1 MPMDMNTIIEEDRSF
16 LVQVYNPERVTVVR
30 GDNVFLVDVD
40 GKQYLDFSGQFAACS
55 LGHGNRELIDALRD
69 QMDRLVCVT
78 PMFVTKERVALAK
91 ALCQVTPKGLT
102 RCLFGCTGSDANE
115 FALKAA
121 KYYRGGGK
129 IVSFWRGYH
138 GATAG
143 AAAATGKAE
152 TIQVDPRIAELLPRG
167 FIHVS
172 PPYCYRCDFGR
183 SYPDCD
189 LFCLK
194 FLETQIHHEGED
206 HIAALII
213 EPILAAGGVIVPPKG
228 YLPALRRLCDKYA
241 ILLIFD
247 EVVTGIGRTGTMFA
261 CEHWGVTPDI
271 LVIGK
276 ALTGGYVP
284 GSAVIVR
291 QDIGAALDKLVLHGH
306 THSGYPLMCAAAR
319 KNLEIIQRDHLCDHV
334 RDVGEYLMKRLRELR
349 DEFPVIGDIRG
360 IGLLQGIEIVKDRDT
375 KEPDHALGLALF
387 KDFLS
392 KGLVTE
398 LESRANLNNCVI
410 VLHPPLI
417 TQKDHVDAAVDIM
430 RRSLQD
436 CLGNKRS

>member
-1 MPMDMNTIIEEDRSF
+1 MYDVISEDREWF
-16 LVQVYNPERVTVVR
+16 LQVYGSQPVVFR
-30 GDNVFLVDVD
+30 SGNGVFLRDSA
-40 GKQYLDFSGQFAACS
+40 GREYLDFSAQFSACS
-55 LGHGNRELIDALRD
+55 LGHNNRELIEALRE
-69 QMDRLVCVT
+69 QMDRLISVS
-78 PMFVTKERVALAK
+78 PMFVTEERVALAK
-91 ALCQVTPKGLT
+91 SLCQLAPEGLT
-102 RCLFGCTGSDANE
+102 KCVFGCTGSDANE

-129 IVSFWRGYH
+129 IISFWRGYH

-167 FIHVS
+167 FIHAS
-172 PPYCYRCDFGR
+172 PSYCYRCDFGR
-183 SYPDCD
+183 AYPSCD

-213 EPILAAGGVIVPPKG
+213 EPVLAAGGVIVPPEG
-228 YLPALRRLCDKYA
+228 YLPELRRLCDKYG

-276 ALTGGYVP
+276 ALTGGYIP

-291 QDIGAALDKLVLHGH
+291 QDIGSTLNKLVLHGH
-306 THSGYPLMCAAAR
+306 THSAYPLMCASAS

-334 RDVGEYLMKRLRELR
+334 RDVGKYLMRCLHELKA
-349 DEFPVIGDIRG
+349 EFPVIGDVRG

-430 RRSLQD
+430 RRSFQD